1 MRPGDPAPE
10 FTAPAHTGAPFRLSA
25 ALAEGPVVLF
35 FYPKAF
41 SAGCTIE
48 VGYFQARLDEFRA
61 RGARLAGISRDSLE
75 TQARFAAGCSADFP
89 LLSDLDGRIS
99 RLFGMRRFAGIPA
112 QRATFVIAPDGRVTR
127 VIRNA
132 LNMKAHADGALRAL
146 PNGQPAK
153 NSLSGAQ

>member
-1 MRPGDPAPE
+1 VKAGDLAPD
-10 FTAPAHTGAPFRLSA
+10 FAAPAHTGELFRLYP

-48 VGYFQARLDEFRA
+48 VGYFQARIEEFRA

-89 LLSDLDGRIS
+89 LLSDADGRIS
-99 RLFGMRRFAGIPA
+99 RLFGLKRWAGLPA

-127 VIRNA
+127 VIRAA
-132 LNMKAHADGALRAL
+132 LNMRAHADGALRAL
-146 PNGQPAK
+146 ANGQPAK